1 METARSLKVQMK
13 LILASASPRR
23 AEIMRAAGFVFEI
36 CAADVDE
43 SRKAGEA
50 PADYVRRL
58 AEEKARTVARKVD
71 GGGTSSTSPAGSSV
85 PGEMGG
91 RQMPAGTP
99 AVLENTIVIGADTV
113 VVLDG
118 EILGKPAGD
127 AEAGAMLKRL
137 SGRSH
142 EVHTGMALL
151 RLPDGAARVREEVAL
166 VEFAA
171 MTAREI
177 ADYVATGE
185 PSGKAGAYAV
195 QGLGGRFVK
204 RINGSYFNVMGLPVA
219 RLYEELLAMGI
230 EADALSPNAVKD
242 TYALWKERSGNL

>member
-1 METARSLKVQMK
+1 MK

-23 AEIMRAAGFVFEI
+23 AEIMRSAGFVFEI

-43 SRKAGEA
+43 ARKGGEA

-58 AEEKARTVARKVD
+58 ADAKARTAARKI
-71 GGGTSSTSPAGSSV
+71 AGNQV
-85 PGEMGG
+85 
-91 RQMPAGTP
+91 ADTT
-99 AVLENTIVIGADTV
+99 VVIGADTV
-113 VVLDG
+113 VVLEG
-118 EILGKPAGD
+118 EILGKPVGE
-127 AEAGAMLKRL
+127 AEARTMLRRL

-151 RLPDGAARVREEVAL
+151 RLPDGAARVLEEVTL
-166 VEFAA
+166 VDFAS
-171 MTAREI
+171 MTTSEI
-177 ADYVATGE
+177 DDYVATGE

-195 QGLGGRFVK
+195 QGRGGRFVR
-204 RINGSYFNVMGLPVA
+204 RISGSYFNVMGLPVA

-242 TYALWKERSGNL
+242 TYTLWSERPGNL